1 MDASVPVENHL
12 WPSRTQG
19 PKEKPSA
26 SVEVD
31 CGGEGEKLVVVSV
44 GVKSLPPPFSVIHN
58 PDVHAIVGS
67 EEVSRSVIGIL
78 DEFASS
84 SINPLPAKV
93 GEEKFAYP
101 V

>member
-1 MDASVPVENHL
+1 
-12 WPSRTQG
+12 
-19 PKEKPSA
+19 
-26 SVEVD
+26 VEVD
-31 CGGEGEKLVVVSV
+31 WGGEGEKMTVVSV

-78 DEFASS
+78 IEFASS

-93 GEEKFAYP
+93 GEEKFAYA
-101 V
+101 VRQIQMKLRSCSGAYRKMVSTH

>member
-1 MDASVPVENHL
+1 MDAS
-12 WPSRTQG
+12 RAQG

-31 CGGEGEKLVVVSV
+31 SGGKGEKVAVVSV

-67 EEVSRSVIGIL
+67 EEVGRS
-78 DEFASS
+78 
-84 SINPLPAKV
+84 
-93 GEEKFAYP
+93 
-101 V
+101 